1 MIVCHCGVVSSRD
14 ITEAW
19 DQGARS
25 LPEVC
30 RRTGAAQSCGTCVF
44 SIQQVLC
51 EHEQTSDL
59 VDQEPVRA
67 AS

>member
-14 ITEAW
+14 ITKAW
-19 DQGARS
+19 DEGARS

-30 RRTGAAQSCGTCVF
+30 DRTGAAKNCGTCVF
-44 SIQQVLC
+44 SVRQVLC
-51 EHEQTSDL
+51 EHVQHSDIAG
-59 VDQEPVRA
+59 EETVRA

>member
-19 DQGARS
+19 EQGARTV
-25 LPEVC
+25 PEVC
-30 RRTGAAQSCGTCVF
+30 TRTGAGLNCGTCVF
-44 SIQQVLC
+44 SINQILC
-51 EHEQTSDL
+51 EHEQTLDL
-59 VDQEPVRA
+59 VDQETVSA

>member
-30 RRTGAAQSCGTCVF
+30 QRTGAGQNCGTCYL
-44 SIQQVLC
+44 SIQQILC
-51 EHEQTSDL
+51 EHEQTHVV